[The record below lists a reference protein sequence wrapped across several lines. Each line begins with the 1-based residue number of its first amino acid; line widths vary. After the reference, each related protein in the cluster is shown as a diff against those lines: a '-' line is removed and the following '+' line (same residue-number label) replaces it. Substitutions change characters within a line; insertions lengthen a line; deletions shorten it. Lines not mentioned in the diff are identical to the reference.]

1 MPDFTQPSEIARKVL
16 LRLAQRRIQPTPDNY
31 LALYNEITGKVMP
44 ESFPEKAVKAIA
56 TGLPRKTPEQLRIG
70 RQLDQAVT
78 NQSWETLSAALNDA
92 FSRMGSEPP
101 AWTPLIRDLLS
112 QLDTR
117 SLGMTPSQK
126 REAVD
131 RVLSSSGNAE
141 LLYQRLGNL
150 LRSWTQQPVDA
161 GELVAGVS
169 VAEPLQPAPSA
180 LAQAVAA
187 AAPAPATAGAT
198 NASGAEWREL
208 IALLLDNAL
217 PPLLAET
224 PELAA
229 EAVNLSKEVRAF
241 RSDQDSERVSAQLKK
256 FIYRLHFVAED
267 QVELR
272 TALLNLLR
280 LLVENIDELV
290 VDDQWL
296 HGQVQIVSKLISE
309 PLDLR
314 RVDDVERRIK
324 DLIFKQSALKKSLN
338 DAKDRLKQM
347 LASFVDR
354 LADMS
359 TMTGDYH
366 DKIERC
372 AERIN
377 QANDIG
383 ELTNVLDEVMRE
395 TRVVQ
400 LSAQRSRDELE
411 GMRNRVTEAEKE
423 VARLQDELAQA
434 SDMVRHD
441 ALTGALNRKGMDEAL
456 SREVAR
462 SHRQGTELC
471 IALLDIDNFKVI
483 NDSLGHD
490 VGDAALQHL
499 AAVVKD
505 TIRPQDTLA
514 RYGGEEFVILLPDTR
529 LDNGVGAMV
538 RVQRELTRR
547 FFMTNNE
554 KLLITFS
561 CGVAEVIHGE
571 PPAEALKRADQAMYL
586 AKRSGKNRVVAA

>member
-1 MPDFTQPSEIARKVL
+1 MPDFTQPSEIAREVL
-16 LRLAQRRIQPTPDNY
+16 VQLAQRRLQPTPDNY
-31 LALYNEITGKVMP
+31 LALYNEIAAKPVP
-44 ESFPEKAVKAIA
+44 EIFPEKAIKSIA
-56 TGLPRKTPEQLRIG
+56 SGLQRKTPEQMRVG
-70 RQLDQAVT
+70 RQLDQALVGK
-78 NQSWETLSAALNDA
+78 NWELLNAALADAFARLSA
-92 FSRMGSEPP
+92 EPP
-101 AWTPLIRDLLS
+101 QWTPLIRDLLS

-131 RVLSSSGNAE
+131 RVLSAAGTAE
-141 LLYQRLGNL
+141 LLYQRLGGL
-150 LRSWTQQPVDA
+150 LRSWTQQTADA
-161 GELVAGVS
+161 GDPVVGATSEVLV
-169 VAEPLQPAPSA
+169 PAS
-180 LAQAVAA
+180 AQAVAA
-187 AAPAPATAGAT
+187 GGAAAASVAPSGGAG
-198 NASGAEWREL
+198 GAEWREL

-217 PPLLAET
+217 PPLLSDT

-229 EAVNLSKEVRAF
+229 EATTLSKEVRAF
-241 RSDQDSERVSAQLKK
+241 RSEQDAARVSAQLKK

-290 VDDQWL
+290 IDDQWL
-296 HGQVQIVSKLISE
+296 HGQVTIVSKLLNE

-324 DLIFKQSALKKSLN
+324 DLIYKQGALKKSLN
-338 DAKDRLKQM
+338 DAKDRLKAM
-347 LASFVDR
+347 LATFVDR

-359 TMTGDYH
+359 TVTGDYH

-372 AERIN
+372 AQRITE
-377 QANDIG
+377 ANDIS
-383 ELTNVLDEVMRE
+383 ELTNVLDEVMLE

-400 LSAQRSRDELE
+400 LNAQRSRDELVD
-411 GMRNRVTEAEKE
+411 MRQRVSDAEKE

-434 SDMVRHD
+434 SDMVRMD

-456 SREVAR
+456 EREVAR

-471 IALLDIDNFKVI
+471 IALLDIDNFKQL

-490 VGDAALQHL
+490 VGDEALKHL
-499 AAVVKD
+499 AAVVRD

-547 FFMTNNE
+547 FFMHDNN

-561 CGVAEVIHGE
+561 CGVAEVIHSE
-571 PPAEALKRADQAMYL
+571 PPGDALKRADQAMYL